1 MQLPQLLFT
10 IGGRKLN
17 TLVNGLPLLTY
28 INQTYTKT
36 FTPAQTGLE
45 IYDVLR
51 LDTTIISKL
60 ENTDLPI
67 RLLMDLLYELN
78 QNQRPYVGNL
88 EPQSYMKYLFILL
101 IGIVLILNLSVIY
114 TYLTAFKDSVV
125 QHTDSLLYKLMLSI
139 FKYWFGI
146 KE

>member
-17 TLVNGLPLLTY
+17 TLATGVPLLVY

-36 FTPAQTGLE
+36 FTITQSGLE

-51 LDTTIISKL
+51 LDSTIVSKL
-60 ENTDLPI
+60 ENTELPI
-67 RLLMDLLYELN
+67 NLLMDVLYELN
-78 QNQRPYVGNL
+78 QNKKPAVPDAIR
-88 EPQSYMKYLFILL
+88 QSYIKYFFLLL
-101 IGIVLILNLSVIY
+101 IATVLVLNLSVIY
-114 TYLTAFKDSVV
+114 AYLSAFKDSVV
-125 QHTDSLLYKLMLSI
+125 QHTDSLLYKLMVSI
-139 FKYWFGI
+139 LKYWFGI